1 MKFLSE
7 FLLYTQCYKFKKNNQ
22 FLTVLFI
29 IRQNFIEFYWH
40 KNQILNFFCEV
51 FFNWYRVVI
60 ETGLQYTNIH
70 SCSDQVLANR
80 VHLLLIV
87 LPHLLTFSI
96 HFIHCSEIIDVI
108 QQNCGFDNCRQE
120 ITRIGLP
127 WTSKT
132 FCHTDMYL
140 WMPMSPFYLYR
151 YLHSI
156 NIWKVHP
163 LWIQTNQYIHPCYQ
177 RC

>member
-1 MKFLSE
+1 M
-7 FLLYTQCYKFKKNNQ
+7 
-22 FLTVLFI
+22 
-29 IRQNFIEFYWH
+29 
-40 KNQILNFFCEV
+40 
-51 FFNWYRVVI
+51 

-87 LPHLLTFSI
+87 VPHLLTFSI

-108 QQNCGFDNCRQE
+108 QQNRGFDNCRQE

-132 FCHTDMYL
+132 FCHTDANV
-140 WMPMSPFYLYR
+140 SILYVQVFAF
-151 YLHSI
+151 
-156 NIWKVHP
+156 NIHLKGPSSMDSNKSVHTS
-163 LWIQTNQYIHPCYQ
+163 LLSEMLAG
-177 RC
+177 

>member
-1 MKFLSE
+1 M
-7 FLLYTQCYKFKKNNQ
+7 
-22 FLTVLFI
+22 
-29 IRQNFIEFYWH
+29 
-40 KNQILNFFCEV
+40 
-51 FFNWYRVVI
+51 

-140 WMPMSPFYLYR
+140 WMPMFPFYMYR

-156 NIWKVHP
+156 IKRSILYGFKQISTYILAIRDASRLKP
-163 LWIQTNQYIHPCYQ
+163 LEVYLVIHEIAHQ
-177 RC
+177 VNFNSG

>member
-1 MKFLSE
+1 M
-7 FLLYTQCYKFKKNNQ
+7 
-22 FLTVLFI
+22 
-29 IRQNFIEFYWH
+29 
-40 KNQILNFFCEV
+40 
-51 FFNWYRVVI
+51 
-60 ETGLQYTNIH
+60 ETGLKYTNIH
-70 SCSDQVLANR
+70 ICSDQVLANR

-108 QQNCGFDNCRQE
+108 QQNRGFDNCRQE

-140 WMPMSPFYLYR
+140 WMPMFPFYMYR

-163 LWIQTNQYIHPCYQ
+163 LWIQTNHYIHLLAIRDASRLKPLGVYLVIHEIVHQ
-177 RC
+177 VNINNG

>member
-1 MKFLSE
+1 M
-7 FLLYTQCYKFKKNNQ
+7 
-22 FLTVLFI
+22 
-29 IRQNFIEFYWH
+29 
-40 KNQILNFFCEV
+40 
-51 FFNWYRVVI
+51 

-70 SCSDQVLANR
+70 SCSNHVLANR

-127 WTSKT
+127 WTSNNFLSYRHVFMDANVSILYVQVFAFNKHLKGPSSMDSNKSV
-132 FCHTDMYL
+132 HTSLLSEML
-140 WMPMSPFYLYR
+140 AG
-151 YLHSI
+151 
-156 NIWKVHP
+156 
-163 LWIQTNQYIHPCYQ
+163 
-177 RC
+177 

>member
-7 FLLYTQCYKFKKNNQ
+7 FLLYTQCYKFKNNNQ

-40 KNQILNFFCEV
+40 ENQILNFFCEV

-108 QQNCGFDNCRQE
+108 QQNRGFDNCRQE

-132 FCHTDMYL
+132 FCQTDMYL
-140 WMPMSPFYLYR
+140 WMPMFPF
-151 YLHSI
+151 I
-156 NIWKVHP
+156 CTGIC
-163 LWIQTNQYIHPCYQ
+163 IQ
-177 RC
+177 